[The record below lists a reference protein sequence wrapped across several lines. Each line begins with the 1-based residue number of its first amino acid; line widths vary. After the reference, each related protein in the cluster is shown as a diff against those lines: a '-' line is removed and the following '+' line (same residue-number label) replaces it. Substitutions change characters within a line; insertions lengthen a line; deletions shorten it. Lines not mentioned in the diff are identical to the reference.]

1 MTYKSTITS
10 VAVSYKDE
18 SPIFGENTIKLA
30 LDDEAG
36 GAFLV
41 FSDADGNN
49 AIKIDYQQWIEL
61 DKAAKMLMMVSNIQS
76 FM

>member
-10 VAVSYKDE
+10 VAVSYQDE

-36 GAFLV
+36 GV
-41 FSDADGNN
+41 FFVLSDLNGNT
-49 AIKIDYQQWIEL
+49 IKIDHQQWIEL
-61 DKAAKMLMMVSNIQS
+61 EVAAKILMTASI
-76 FM
+76 FEA

>member
-10 VAVSYKDE
+10 VAVSYRDE

-36 GAFLV
+36 GV
-41 FSDADGNN
+41 FFVLSDLNGNT
-49 AIKIDYQQWIEL
+49 IKIDHQQWIEL
-61 DKAAKMLMMVSNIQS
+61 DAAAKILMAASNIQS
-76 FM
+76 FT